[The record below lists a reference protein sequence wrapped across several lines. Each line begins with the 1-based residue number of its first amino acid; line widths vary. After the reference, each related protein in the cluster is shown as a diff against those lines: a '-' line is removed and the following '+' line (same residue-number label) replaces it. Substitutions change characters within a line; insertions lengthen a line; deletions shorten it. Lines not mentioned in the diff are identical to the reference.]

1 MAYQLNQEKGLLLSY
16 RKACK
21 KHTVT
26 FELRIQED
34 TKRHLFALNDR
45 VQRAG
50 NEVSTTMQ
58 KRIDQMRRTKAY
70 RKLCR
75 DYEWKT
81 EHMKDLNPDCTD
93 YQALA
98 EGRRKTVEALS
109 SMQRDFGI
117 IRGEVQ
123 ALIQKKAQLCSI
135 PPAIA
140 STLGD
145 DIWREI
151 EKVLRTGNKALSI
164 QEREDFPVMRAR
176 NIREGILLKI
186 DETKDRLVV
195 CMDGFPDM
203 PLLVPKKDIFL
214 QDEYSA
220 LLGFL
225 KYPEQEME
233 KAEQYQKTGI
243 AEPVFRPCFCSICC
257 RVIRRKLR
265 CYVKIRVCAGSLKRK
280 KSVQPERSGS
290 TPECNS
296 SRM

>member
-1 MAYQLNQEKGLLLSY
+1 MAYQLNQDKELLLPY

-26 FELRIQED
+26 FELGIQED

-50 NEVSTTMQ
+50 NEVSTTLQ
-58 KRIDQMRRTKAY
+58 KRIDQMRRTRAY

-81 EHMKDLNPDCTD
+81 EHMKDLPPDTAD

-98 EGRRKTVEALS
+98 EGRRKTEEALS
-109 SMQRDFGI
+109 SMQREFGI
-117 IRGEVQ
+117 TRGEVQ
-123 ALIQKKAQLCSI
+123 ALMQKKAQLCSI
-135 PPAIA
+135 PSAIA
-140 STLGD
+140 SARGD

-151 EKVLRTGNKALSI
+151 EKILRTGDSTLPL
-164 QEREDFPVMRAR
+164 QERGDFPLMQAR
-176 NIREGILLKI
+176 NIREGICLKI

-225 KYPEQEME
+225 KHPEQETE
-233 KAEQYQKTGI
+233 KARQYQKTGK

-265 CYVKIRVCAGSLKRK
+265 CYVMIRVCAGSLKRK
-280 KSVQPERSGS
+280 KSMQPEISGS
-290 TPECNS
+290 TPECNP
-296 SRM
+296 SRV